1 MRAFIQALLLAAALL
16 PLGLR
21 PASAQ
26 GPEALFELMAQ
37 CRRDAADLCGE
48 VEPGGLRIAACL
60 YSRINDLSP
69 GCYRAMRDGIALRSC
84 GGEVARYC
92 RGIPPGDGRIAS
104 CLRDFREDLG
114 PRCFDALASSKVH
127 RRRDDYGWD
136 ARAPKFAAPIEP
148 REYSDERYSRRY
160 DERYTRKYQEP
171 APEGEDGQDGE
182 DGYSI
187 K

>member
-1 MRAFIQALLLAAALL
+1 MRAFIHALLLAAALL

-37 CRRDAADLCGE
+37 CRRDAAELCNE

-84 GGEVARYC
+84 GGEVDRYC
-92 RGIPPGDGRIAS
+92 RGIPPGDGRIAR

-136 ARAPKFAAPIEP
+136 APRPKYAAPIVP
-148 REYSDERYSRRY
+148 RDYSDERYTRQY
-160 DERYTRKYQEP
+160 EERYTRKYQETL
-171 APEGEDGQDGE
+171 PEGQDGEDGE